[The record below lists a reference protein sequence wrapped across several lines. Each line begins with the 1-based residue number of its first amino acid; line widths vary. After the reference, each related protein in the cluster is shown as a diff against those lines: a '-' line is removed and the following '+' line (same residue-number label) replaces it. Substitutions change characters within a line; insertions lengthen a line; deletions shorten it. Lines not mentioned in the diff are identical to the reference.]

1 MRRTER
7 SVEGCNVMN
16 ELWKDI
22 PGYEGKYQAST
33 EGRIRS
39 LSRPLRGRNKYG
51 EFTRMMAGRVL
62 RPSGQ
67 AKDPHLYVR
76 LGHGANGSPVHQLVA
91 RTFLGP
97 RPPGED
103 IRHLNGDPLDNRVE
117 NLCYGTRSD
126 NLLDVFRQGWI
137 WRKLSLK
144 QIGEIKQRLRA
155 GETGEEL
162 AREYGVSGT
171 SISRIKRGI
180 YKSCDILE

>member
-97 RPPGED
+97 RPPGE
-103 IRHLNGDPLDNRVE
+103 
-117 NLCYGTRSD
+117 
-126 NLLDVFRQGWI
+126 
-137 WRKLSLK
+137 
-144 QIGEIKQRLRA
+144 
-155 GETGEEL
+155 EL